1 MKVDALNWNK
11 IGNIPNPMN
20 SRSFGIFTITG
31 CVVPS

>member
-11 IGNIPNPMN
+11 IGNIPMS

-31 CVVPS
+31 CVVLS

>member
-11 IGNIPNPMN
+11 IENIPMN
-20 SRSFGIFTITG
+20 SRSFGIFTILG